1 MYNKDIDLAAW
12 AEAILDQKDVIRE
25 AQAKLA
31 RMEYELITDLAAAGL
46 THCLS
51 INWSRLRREV
61 RR

>member
-1 MYNKDIDLAAW
+1 MHKKTDDMINKM
-12 AEAILDQKDVIRE
+12 EAILDQKDVIRE